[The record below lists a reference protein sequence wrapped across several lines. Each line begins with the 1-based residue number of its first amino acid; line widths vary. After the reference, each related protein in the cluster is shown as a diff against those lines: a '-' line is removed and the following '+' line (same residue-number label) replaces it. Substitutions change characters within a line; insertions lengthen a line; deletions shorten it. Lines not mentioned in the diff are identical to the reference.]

1 MVCVL
6 HAFPESVMAKL
17 GVKILQIYLERKVGC
32 TKCMKLFFFF
42 FRREVL
48 TRLKML
54 ALALPII
61 WPPIFIDLTR

>member
-42 FRREVL
+42 F
-48 TRLKML
+48 
-54 ALALPII
+54 
-61 WPPIFIDLTR
+61 F

>member
-6 HAFPESVMAKL
+6 HAFPENVMAKL

-42 FRREVL
+42 FQKRGADKAEDVGIGI
-48 TRLKML
+48 TDHM
-54 ALALPII
+54 ASNIH
-61 WPPIFIDLTR
+61 